1 MLDLV
6 VDPVSR
12 KLFDIFGKVRI
23 FNEKERQMVR
33 EAYPGRHVFTF
44 IIYCQAYSQLQFI
57 CTRFISTSLRID
69 LT

>member
-12 KLFDIFGKVRI
+12 KLFDIFGKVKI

-44 IIYCQAYSQLQFI
+44 IIYCQA
-57 CTRFISTSLRID
+57 
-69 LT
+69 